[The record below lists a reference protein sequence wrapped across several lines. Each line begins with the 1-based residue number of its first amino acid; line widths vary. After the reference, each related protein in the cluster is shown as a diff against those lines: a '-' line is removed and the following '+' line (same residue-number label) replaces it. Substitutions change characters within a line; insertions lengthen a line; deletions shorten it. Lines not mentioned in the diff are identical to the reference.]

1 MFQDAT
7 AKGLDQPADA
17 ARLGVD
23 DEDAGSLATQAFRP
37 FGERG
42 RRRDGGGHPLAVE
55 AERRF
60 RDPRLPGLG
69 DDQPGR
75 DSGDFTAASDSRR
88 AAGSFRG
95 TTAQDGDEPA
105 KAVRLGVD
113 DDDPAPPT
121 APALAP
127 LRGRVIDRTGRG
139 HSAPVE
145 TERRLRDPS
154 LPGLGDDQPGWDFAG
169 VTAGPVGSRR
179 DDAATRRV
187 GRDARVRDGRSGYGN
202 PHGAGVPAI
211 RGEWPTTRWRRPSP
225 RGRGGASL
233 PGSAAP
239 RTRRRPARLGLR
251 RGDSRAGR
259 FTTRRRSDSTGRQRR
274 SRSGWAIRVREP
286 ARRRR
291 SCHSGRVADDE
302 WRRPSPRGRGGAPLP
317 GSAAP
322 RTRRRRGRDS
332 SGCHGAAGRFAGAAG
347 PVRGASGQCTAVAP
361 AARGEW
367 SGWPI
372 ERRPVGRTLGY
383 PRSINALGRPPPPC
397 ESDDPSPTRSRPG
410 APAPDR
416 LRVRRTPLSR
426 VGRPRGGPS
435 PRHSGEAGNHPR

>member
-1 MFQDAT
+1 MGDPGTGTRA
-7 AKGLDQPADA
+7 APAF
-17 ARLGVD
+17 L
-23 DEDAGSLATQAFRP
+23 P
-37 FGERG
+37 FGESG

-60 RDPRLPGLG
+60 RDPR
-69 DDQPGR
+69 
-75 DSGDFTAASDSRR
+75 
-88 AAGSFRG
+88 
-95 TTAQDGDEPA
+95 
-105 KAVRLGVD
+105 
-113 DDDPAPPT
+113 
-121 APALAP
+121 
-127 LRGRVIDRTGRG
+127 
-139 HSAPVE
+139 
-145 TERRLRDPS
+145 

-187 GRDARVRDGRSGYGN
+187 GRGGRVRDGRSGYGN
-202 PHGAGVPAI
+202 PRGAGVPAI
-211 RGEWPTTRWRRPSP
+211 RGEWPTTR
-225 RGRGGASL
+225 
-233 PGSAAP
+233 
-239 RTRRRPARLGLR
+239 
-251 RGDSRAGR
+251 
-259 FTTRRRSDSTGRQRR
+259 
-274 SRSGWAIRVREP
+274 
-286 ARRRR
+286 
-291 SCHSGRVADDE
+291 

-347 PVRGASGQCTAVAP
+347 PVRGAPGQCTAVAP
-361 AARGEW
+361 AGRGEW

-383 PRSINALGRPPPPC
+383 PRSINALGRPPPPR